1 MKFDR
6 NEIIALMKSGIDKF
20 KQNPAVTQ
28 SLQGFDDDEFADPLF
43 HWCINKCGDEIDL
56 LALLNNWYNV
66 TTPIGTLGDN
76 IQYAQMCCDGA
87 IKTDATFNKLFRTK
101 WSRDVIE
108 GGRALFANAVPGVWM
123 NDSALGELDSP
134 IYVQSFNA
142 IWLPIIDKIRPPRI
156 YLCGAWA
163 KPLAKIPREGLRY
176 PAQVDVKC
184 HPVAYG
190 KVSWRN
196 CDNLSEE

>member
-1 MKFDR
+1 M
-6 NEIIALMKSGIDKF
+6 
-20 KQNPAVTQ
+20 PV
-28 SLQGFDDDEFADPLF
+28 
-43 HWCINKCGDEIDL
+43 
-56 LALLNNWYNV
+56 
-66 TTPIGTLGDN
+66 
-76 IQYAQMCCDGA
+76 
-87 IKTDATFNKLFRTK
+87 

-134 IYVQSFNA
+134 IYVHSFKS

-163 KPLAKIPREGLRY
+163 KPLAKILREGLRY
-176 PAQVDVKC
+176 PAQVEVKC

-190 KVSWRN
+190 KVSWTN

>member
-1 MKFDR
+1 MNFDR
-6 NEIIALMKSGIDKF
+6 NEIIALMKSGIEKF
-20 KQNPAVTQ
+20 TLDPAVTQ
-28 SLQGFDDDEFADPLF
+28 SLKGFDDSEFADPLF
-43 HWCINKCGDEIDL
+43 HWCIEKCGQELDL

-66 TTPIGTLGDN
+66 TTPIGTLDDN
-76 IQYAQMCCDGA
+76 IRYVQMCHDGA

-101 WSRDVIE
+101 WSRDVID

-123 NDSALGELDSP
+123 NDSAFGELDSL
-134 IYVQSFNA
+134 IYVHGFNA

-163 KPLAKIPREGLRY
+163 KPLPNILRQGLRY
-176 PAQVDVKC
+176 PAKVEVKC

-190 KVSWRN
+190 KVSWAN

>member
-1 MKFDR
+1 
-6 NEIIALMKSGIDKF
+6 MKSGIEKF
-20 KQNPAVTQ
+20 TLDPVVTQ
-28 SLQGFDDDEFADPLF
+28 SLKGFDDGEFADPLF
-43 HWCINKCGDEIDL
+43 HWCIRKCGGELNL

-66 TTPIGTLGDN
+66 TTPIGTLDDN
-76 IQYAQMCCDGA
+76 VEYVQMCYDGV
-87 IKTDATFNKLFRTK
+87 IKSDATFNKLFRAK

-108 GGRALFANAVPGVWM
+108 GRRALFANAVPGVWM
-123 NDSALGELDSP
+123 NDSALGELDSS
-134 IYVQSFNA
+134 IYVHSFKS

-163 KPLAKIPREGLRY
+163 KPLAKILRDGLSY
-176 PAQVDVKC
+176 PAQVEVKC

-190 KVSWRN
+190 KVSWAN